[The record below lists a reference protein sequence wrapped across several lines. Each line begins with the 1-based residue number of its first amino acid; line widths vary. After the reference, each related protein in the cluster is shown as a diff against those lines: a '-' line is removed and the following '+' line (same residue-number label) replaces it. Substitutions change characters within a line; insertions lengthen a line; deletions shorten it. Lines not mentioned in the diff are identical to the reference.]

1 MQAAQELLDLFNNPQ
16 TQDDK
21 RPTQAQ
27 IDAALQAL
35 KQAKAEID
43 KYQTNVAALAAE
55 TAKSSDPAVQPPT
68 AGSFEASVEFKDAKD
83 RKDPASQ
90 ALVQKYETALAN
102 ARDILQKHKD
112 PNASAK
118 DKPSQAEVD
127 AALKA
132 LQEAKSAIVNSY
144 TPPFVAIPASFYA
157 EEIAQQTADGGS
169 LRQVHGEL
177 LKGKV
182 AKTGEQAGMFSGLG
196 GLSALLGIGLGAA
209 KRRKRR

>member
-1 MQAAQELLDLFNNPQ
+1 M
-16 TQDDK
+16 
-21 RPTQAQ
+21 
-27 IDAALQAL
+27 
-35 KQAKAEID
+35 KQAKAVFD
-43 KYQTNVAALAAE
+43 KYSTNVAALAAE

-68 AGSFEASVEFKDAKD
+68 AGSFETSVEFKDAKD
-83 RKDPASQ
+83 KKDPASQ